1 MATGLQKG
9 SAGPTPCLVG
19 QGSLLEAAALLTPS
33 PPAGS
38 WDHSK
43 QRPREQHSPGGDTAL
58 IPVSAGETGTCA
70 LRQELSLQTQ
80 NQVRPPLT

>member
-19 QGSLLEAAALLTPS
+19 QGSLLEAAALLTLI

-38 WDHSK
+38 WDHSS
-43 QRPREQHSPGGDTAL
+43 RDHEDSTVP
-58 IPVSAGETGTCA
+58 GETLPSSPYLPGRQVPA
-70 LRQELSLQTQ
+70 L
-80 NQVRPPLT
+80 